1 MQSANHQTQ
10 TLKEKRGFSAE
21 DLGVL
26 QRERESM
33 CACVC
38 VCVRGCG
45 CVCVWV
51 CVFVSVSVSFGVW
64 DCPSRGRFLRVGVR
78 CCYRRSSSPEI
89 LRFSLC
95 RALRWSLKGCY
106 QQPASEVSSP
116 SHLADAMACYPV
128 YEAFLNLKI
137 CVYGAST

>member
-38 VCVRGCG
+38 VRGCG

-64 DCPSRGRFLRVGVR
+64 DCPSRGDF
-78 CCYRRSSSPEI
+78 
-89 LRFSLC
+89 
-95 RALRWSLKGCY
+95 
-106 QQPASEVSSP
+106 
-116 SHLADAMACYPV
+116 
-128 YEAFLNLKI
+128 
-137 CVYGAST
+137 